1 MLASPVDTAAE
12 LVEVFPNGALV
23 EEKFDGIRAQVH
35 KRGDTI
41 EMYSRTLD
49 RITEFPEL
57 AGTLREVPG
66 DFVLDGER
74 ICWRRKRSPSCSSR
88 APSFARPSKK
98 SMLRLIRRWQ
108 KGTKDSSRKDRN
120 RRT

>member
-1 MLASPVDTAAE
+1 MRRCYEEPSAVVQRANMLPGDISETVRLAAEGRLAGLQIELFRPISVMLASPGDNAGE

-57 AGTLREVPG
+57 AT
-66 DFVLDGER
+66 
-74 ICWRRKRSPSCSSR
+74 
-88 APSFARPSKK
+88 
-98 SMLRLIRRWQ
+98 
-108 KGTKDSSRKDRN
+108 
-120 RRT
+120 